1 MTKKPISENFYTDGA
16 LDRAAHLRRGEG
28 WLQGLL
34 ARPDTAIVPVWR
46 SKNLV
51 SGLEDGP
58 GKSGIEALLGT
69 PRGDPKAV
77 LLEGE
82 AAAGLCETGGQVVFL
97 GLRDERAFI
106 AVDLSQASAPET
118 LPSLEAVLAS
128 GDTAFADL
136 RAVGPLLERR
146 DGALFAYARGMMT
159 WHRRHL
165 FCGLCGTATSSHE
178 AGHLRVCGNEDCATH
193 HFPRTDPAVIMLV
206 TDGTRCLLGRQAVWP
221 PGMHSTLAGF
231 VEPGESL
238 EDGVAREVFE
248 EAGVPVRDVRYHS
261 SQPWPFPG
269 SVMLG
274 FYATAT
280 STEITVDESELEA
293 AHWFEADWIRSHDG
307 KDGFRLPRI
316 DSIARRLVDDWLGRF
331 TE

>member
-1 MTKKPISENFYTDGA
+1 MADERACENFYTDGA

-28 WLQGLL
+28 WLEGLL
-34 ARPDTAIVPVWR
+34 ARTDTAIVPLWR

-51 SGLEDGP
+51 SGLADGP

-77 LLEGE
+77 LLEGQ

-97 GLRDERAFI
+97 GLRDGRAFI
-106 AVDLSQASAPET
+106 AVDLSALSAPEA
-118 LPSLEAVLAS
+118 LPALAPALAS

-146 DGALFAYARGMMT
+146 EGALFAYARGMMT

-165 FCGLCGTATSSHE
+165 YCGLCGTPTASGE
-178 AGHLRVCGNEDCATH
+178 AGHLRICGKAECATH

-238 EDGVAREVFE
+238 EGAVAREVFE
-248 EAGVPVRDVRYHS
+248 EVGVRVRDVRYHS
-261 SQPWPFPG
+261 SQPWPFPS

-274 FYATAT
+274 FHAEAA

-293 AHWFEADWIRSHDG
+293 AHWFEAEWIREHDG
-307 KDGFRLPRI
+307 QGGFRLPRV
-316 DSIARRLVDDWLGRF
+316 DSIARRLVDGWLDGV
-331 TE
+331 